1 MPKIIVRSLK
11 DVRALKGSQFRWE
24 HDELEIML
32 QLKNGHL
39 IGICKG
45 GSVSLGDG
53 AWCLEIMKV

>member
-39 IGICKG
+39 IVLSFIWQKG
-45 GSVSLGDG
+45 TREV
-53 AWCLEIMKV
+53 C